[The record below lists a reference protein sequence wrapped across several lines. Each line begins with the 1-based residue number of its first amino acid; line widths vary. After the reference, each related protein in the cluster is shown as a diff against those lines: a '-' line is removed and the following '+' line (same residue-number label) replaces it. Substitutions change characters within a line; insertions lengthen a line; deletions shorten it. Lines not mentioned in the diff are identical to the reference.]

1 MKEIDRDI
9 CLELEK
15 AIEENQDKSFVELL
29 YELGVIAPEMS
40 TDEASEITYERMK
53 DKIKEIIPKS
63 ATDCLRRIE
72 KICKNAVDTYD
83 NEEFYEDDVDKFLG
97 ESMMAQT
104 VLDVIDQYKAYLGM
118 IEHTNEKQ

>member
-40 TDEASEITYERMK
+40 TDEASEITYKRMK
-53 DKIKEIIPKS
+53 DKIKEIVPKS
-63 ATDCLRRIE
+63 PIDCLRRIE
-72 KICKNAVDTYD
+72 KICKNAIDTYD
-83 NEEFYEDDVDKFLG
+83 NEEFYEDDADKFLG

-104 VLDVIDQYKAYLGM
+104 VLDVIDQYEAYLKM
-118 IEHTNEKQ
+118 VETTR

>member
-53 DKIKEIIPKS
+53 DKIKEIVPKS
-63 ATDCLRRIE
+63 PTDCLRRIE

-83 NEEFYEDDVDKFLG
+83 HEEFYEDDADKFLG

-104 VLDVIDQYKAYLGM
+104 VLDVIDQYEAYLKM
-118 IEHTNEKQ
+118 IETTK

>member
-40 TDEASEITYERMK
+40 TDEASEITYKRMK
-53 DKIKEIIPKS
+53 DKIKEIVPKS
-63 ATDCLRRIE
+63 PADCLRRIE

-83 NEEFYEDDVDKFLG
+83 HEEFYEDDADKFLG

-104 VLDVIDQYKAYLGM
+104 VLDVIDQYEAYLKM
-118 IEHTNEKQ
+118 IETTR